1 MTEGATGPAPFRAK
15 VQEMLRT
22 AILDAAWKRASEVD
36 WQAVRISDIADDV
49 GVSRQTI
56 YNEFGGKDAVARALF
71 DRDLASFIEGI
82 RECTAR
88 ASDFESALRETLT
101 WMLAQTANHPV
112 LRRTLRAARAGSEQ
126 TLLPLL
132 TVHVDV
138 VLLPMRAA
146 LVEIYSARWPHWDQ
160 EATALT
166 CDLVIR
172 QTISQLIAP
181 SDFAEKQ
188 VIERIVSMVTHAH
201 AQSAEGKPSGRRSA
215 SGSGSTRSRSTR
227 TPR

>member
-1 MTEGATGPAPFRAK
+1 MTEADSGPPPFRAK

-22 AILDAAWKRASEVD
+22 TILDVAWKRASEVD

-71 DRDLASFIEGI
+71 ERDLAKFVEGI
-82 RECTAR
+82 RECTER
-88 ASDFESALRETLT
+88 APDFATSLRESLT
-101 WMLAQTANHPV
+101 WMLGQAAEHPV

-126 TLLPLL
+126 TLLPML
-132 TVHVDV
+132 TVNVDV

-146 LVEIYSARWPHWDQ
+146 LVEIYGGRWPHWDAD
-160 EATALT
+160 ATALT

-172 QTISQLIAP
+172 QSISQLVAP
-181 SDFAEKQ
+181 SDFPQEQ
-188 VIERIVSMVTHAH
+188 VVDRIVSMVIDGH
-201 AQSAEGKPSGRRSA
+201 SKPAEGKASGRRSA
-215 SGSGSTRSRSTR
+215 S
-227 TPR
+227 

>member
-1 MTEGATGPAPFRAK
+1 MTEGDTGPAPFRAK
-15 VQEMLRT
+15 VQEMLHT

-49 GVSRQTI
+49 GISRQTI

-71 DRDLASFIEGI
+71 ERDLAKFVEGL
-82 RECTAR
+82 RECTDR
-88 ASDFESALRETLT
+88 APDFETALRESLT
-101 WMLAQTANHPV
+101 WMLGETSRHPV

-132 TVHVDV
+132 TVNVEV

-146 LVEIYSARWPHWDQ
+146 LVEIYGGRWPHWDA

-172 QTISQLIAP
+172 QTISQLVAP
-181 SDFAEKQ
+181 SDFPQEQ
-188 VIERIVSMVTHAH
+188 VIERIVTMVIHGH
-201 AQSAEGKPSGRRSA
+201 AQSAEGKSSGRRSA
-215 SGSGSTRSRSTR
+215 S
-227 TPR
+227 